1 MKTLIATAS
10 VLALTISSADAAARQ
25 PRRAPFEEAFFV
37 AMLVG
42 EPDQVIAANGPLEFS
57 VRSVMS
63 GAATRI
69 QLLMQSSVDDWS
81 ATWVGPN
88 LLAGEVLFAQATN
101 TIDPAFEAP
110 GGPNGASAM
119 APDGAVLAV
128 AADTL
133 TIALNLY
140 DHDCIAAGVVTTIR
154 GSLEP

>member
-1 MKTLIATAS
+1 LTSKEWVHEDLNRYAS

-57 VRSVMS
+57 VRCVMS

-110 GGPNGASAM
+110 GGQMVRPPWRQT
-119 APDGAVLAV
+119 APCSRLRP
-128 AADTL
+128 T
-133 TIALNLY
+133 
-140 DHDCIAAGVVTTIR
+140 
-154 GSLEP
+154 P